1 MAITKLTN
9 TQIQNLVN
17 LAYAEMT
24 GETGVDETLDL
35 SAFCDNGAKEI
46 GDKREQF
53 LGKLLGVTAKTWF
66 TDTSYRSEFD
76 DPYMED
82 SDRFGAIVQMIH
94 VEVPDVKENS
104 AWQTFQSGVTSI
116 GTYTLYLPV
125 VDNQLYAKSTS
136 WALPISFTNE
146 QLDPAFKNAGELSRF
161 VAYVYMMIDNA
172 LAQHELDMSYANR
185 NNFMAQ
191 KIYADSQLESG
202 VHVVDLVAKY
212 VADRGITEAFSVEKF
227 MTSQDALLYAIEQI
241 NLYIGYMKKQ
251 TRLFN
256 IGEKLRFVPNDRLV
270 VELLNYFE
278 QRVAVMAQSDVYH
291 KELVAL
297 PNHYTVPAWQ
307 SMEDLS
313 FDGVSSINV
322 KVADLENAST
332 THTVEKGGIIGFV
345 ADKWAIAH
353 TIKGQRVGTQY
364 FSIEDVTHTEYQFRD
379 QYMNNLTMPAI
390 VFAVSDYTPA

>member
-1 MAITKLTN
+1 MAISKLTN
-9 TQIQNLVN
+9 TQINNLVN

-24 GETGVDETLDL
+24 GETGVDEVLDL
-35 SAFCDNGAKEI
+35 SAFCDNGSAEI

-53 LGKLLGVTAKTWF
+53 LGKLLGVTAKMWF
-66 TDTSYRSEFD
+66 TDTSYRSEFS
-76 DPYMED
+76 DPYFED
-82 SDRFGAIVQMIH
+82 SERFAAVVQMIH
-94 VEVPDVKENS
+94 AEVPDVKENS
-104 AWQTFQSGVTSI
+104 AWQSFTSGVTTL

-136 WALPISFTNE
+136 WALPISFSNE
-146 QLDPAFKNAGELSRF
+146 QLDPAFKNATELGSF
-161 VAYVYMMIDNA
+161 VAYVYMMVDNA

-185 NNFMAQ
+185 NNFIAQ
-191 KIYADSQLESG
+191 KVYADSQLESG
-202 VHVVDLVAKY
+202 VHVVDLVQAYAK
-212 VADRGITEAFSVEKF
+212 DRGLTEALTVEEF
-227 MTSQDALLYAIEQI
+227 MSTPECLLYAIEQI

-256 IGEKLRFVPNDRLV
+256 IGGKLRFVPNDRLV
-270 VELLNYFE
+270 VELLNFFE

-291 KELVAL
+291 KELVSL
-297 PNHYTVPAWQ
+297 PLHSTVPAWQ

-322 KVADLENAST
+322 KVADLENPAT
-332 THTVEKGGIIGFV
+332 THAVEKGGIVGFV

-364 FSIEDVTHTEYQFRD
+364 FSIENVTHTEYQFRD

-390 VFAVSDYTPA
+390 VFVVSDYTPA